1 MKKLSNEEQ
10 FELDSEIELNCSEQQ
25 LYLNYR
31 ENKYSFNLEDVCGY
45 LSRNPRI
52 TELEIS
58 FIKLDDKSAS
68 LLATVLPDIKQLT
81 LHSVRMSDKGMS
93 SLLASNP
100 VTKLAFKFCKITDQ
114 QALYLAGKTRLA
126 GLSIMEAKSHMTGTG
141 LDALTNNKQLNTFC
155 LYNQSIQEALWE
167 VLKNK
172 LSLPHIN
179 LEKSCG
185 IDYRNG
191 TLTSLDLMSNLIGDD
206 GARLLKDNRTI
217 TNLSFY
223 ANGITEK
230 GAMALASSNV
240 ITHLRLTANQ
250 IGDTGAAAF
259 KDNPSITELDL
270 ADCGIGEQ
278 GAMDLAGNKTITSLR
293 LGKNRIG
300 NRGAAAFKDNPSITE
315 LDLADCGIEAQGAM
329 DLAGNKTI
337 TSLRLYSNRIG
348 DRGAAAFKDN
358 PSITKLDLV
367 FCGIGEEGAIALAKN
382 GLITRLDISRNAI
395 RDGGAAAFRDNTSL
409 IRLALRECH
418 ISYLGAIELAKNKTI
433 KNLDLGRN
441 SIGDAGGAA
450 FMDNSSLTELILS
463 HAGITDT
470 GVSALALNQSLRRLC
485 LWEDNSQRLW
495 TASAVYF
502 LWANQSLLNG
512 FCGVVFRDLELNHL
526 SHSHTRLIKRM
537 GPRNRLFQ
545 KEYALKTREQIS
557 ECLNNVNVLADLV
570 CDYAKGEFPYQY
582 GFFKSSEEQKAVN
595 DLCEKMP
602 GLRKRFDFQS

>member
-10 FELDSEIELNCSEQQ
+10 FELDSEIELNCSEQK
-25 LYLNYR
+25 LDLNYR
-31 ENKYSFNLEDVCGY
+31 KNKYSFNLEDVCGY

-52 TELEIS
+52 TELGIS

-155 LYNQSIQEALWE
+155 LYNQSIQEAVWE

-179 LEKSCG
+179 LDESCEIG
-185 IDYRNG
+185 YRNG
-191 TLTSLDLMSNLIGDD
+191 TLTSLDLNFNQIGDD
-206 GARLLKDNRTI
+206 GARLLKGNRTI
-217 TNLSFY
+217 TNLSLY

-278 GAMDLAGNKTITSLR
+278 GAIDLAGNNTITSLR
-293 LGKNRIG
+293 LDKNIIG
-300 NRGAAAFKDNPSITE
+300 DQGAAAFKDNPSITE
-315 LDLADCGIEAQGAM
+315 LDLVNCGIRAEGAI

-337 TSLRLYSNRIG
+337 TSLELGKNIIG
-348 DRGAAAFKDN
+348 NPGAAAFKDN
-358 PSITKLDLV
+358 PSITKLDLAD
-367 FCGIGEEGAIALAKN
+367 CGIEEKGAIALAKN
-382 GLITRLDISRNAI
+382 GVITRLNISGNAI
-395 RDGGAAAFRDNTSL
+395 SDGGAAAFRDNTSL
-409 IRLALRECH
+409 IGLELIKCH
-418 ISYLGAIELAKNKTI
+418 LTCLGAIELAKNKTI
-433 KNLDLGRN
+433 KNLDLGGN
-441 SIGDAGGAA
+441 SIGDDGVAA
-450 FMDNSSLTELILS
+450 FMDNSSLTELSLS
-463 HAGITDT
+463 HAGITGT
-470 GVSALALNQSLRRLC
+470 GVSALALNQSICRLF
-485 LWEDNSQRLW
+485 LWEENSQRLW
-495 TASAVYF
+495 TPSAVYF
-502 LWANQSLLNG
+502 LWANQSLLDSL
-512 FCGVVFRDLELNHL
+512 CGASQNLELNHL
-526 SHSHTRLIKRM
+526 SHSHIRLLKRM
-537 GPRNRLFQ
+537 GLRNRLFQ
-545 KEYALKTREQIS
+545 KEYAIKTREKIS
-557 ECLNNVNVLADLV
+557 ECLNNVNVLVDLV
-570 CDYAKGEFPYQY
+570 YDYAKGEFPYQY
-582 GFFKSSEEQKAVN
+582 GLFKSSEERKAVN